1 METERL
7 TYEEF
12 IHKGTEFYMEM
23 VRLVD
28 TKLKYRME
36 FTEQEKEIKDHIMEF
51 QHQVKLN
58 ELRDKFEKCLDID
71 KT

>member
-1 METERL
+1 M

-12 IHKGTEFYMEM
+12 INKGTTFYMEM

-36 FTEQEKEIKDHIMEF
+36 FTDEEKEIKDHIMEF
-51 QHQVKLN
+51 QHNVKIN
-58 ELRDKFEKCLDID
+58 ELRDKFQKCWEIEE
-71 KT
+71 

>member
-1 METERL
+1 M

-12 IHKGTEFYMEM
+12 INKGVEFYMEM

-36 FTEQEKEIKDHIMEF
+36 FTDEEKEIKEHIMEF
-51 QHQVKLN
+51 QHNVKIN
-58 ELRDKFEKCLDID
+58 ELRDKFQKCWEIEE
-71 KT
+71 

>member
-1 METERL
+1 M

-12 IHKGTEFYMEM
+12 VHKGTQFYMEM

-36 FTEQEKEIKDHIMEF
+36 FTDEEKEIKDHIMEF
-51 QHQVKLN
+51 QHNVKIN
-58 ELRDKFEKCLDID
+58 ELRDKFQKCWEIEE
-71 KT
+71 

>member
-1 METERL
+1 M

-12 IHKGTEFYMEM
+12 IHKGTQFYVEM

-28 TKLKYRME
+28 TKLKYRMD
-36 FTEQEKEIKDHIMEF
+36 FTEEEKEIKDHIMEF

-58 ELRDKFEKCLDID
+58 ELRDKFEKCWEVD
-71 KT
+71 K

>member
-1 METERL
+1 M

-23 VRLVD
+23 VRLVN

-36 FTEQEKEIKDHIMEF
+36 FTDEETKINEYIIEF

-58 ELRDKFEKCLDID
+58 ELRDKFQKCWEIEE
-71 KT
+71 

>member
-1 METERL
+1 M

-12 IHKGTEFYMEM
+12 IHKGTQFYMEM

-28 TKLKYRME
+28 TKLKYRMD
-36 FTEQEKEIKDHIMEF
+36 FTEEEKEIKDHIMEF

-58 ELRDKFEKCLDID
+58 ELRDKFEKCWEVDE
-71 KT
+71 

>member
-1 METERL
+1 M

-28 TKLKYRME
+28 TKLKYRMD
-36 FTEQEKEIKDHIMEF
+36 FTDEEKEIKDHIMEF
-51 QHQVKLN
+51 QHNVKIN
-58 ELRDKFEKCLDID
+58 ELRDKFQKCWEIEKE
-71 KT
+71 

>member
-1 METERL
+1 M

-12 IHKGTEFYMEM
+12 INKGAEFYMEM

-28 TKLKYRME
+28 TKLKYRMD
-36 FTEQEKEIKDHIMEF
+36 FTEEEKEIKDHIMEF

-58 ELRDKFEKCLDID
+58 ELRDKFEKCWEVDE
-71 KT
+71 

>member
-1 METERL
+1 L

-28 TKLKYRME
+28 IKLKYRME
-36 FTEQEKEIKDHIMEF
+36 LTDAEKEIKDHIMEF
-51 QHQVKLN
+51 QHQVKIN
-58 ELRDKFEKCLDID
+58 ELRDKFEKCLEIE
-71 KT
+71 KE

>member
-1 METERL
+1 L
-7 TYEEF
+7 KYEEF

-28 TKLKYRME
+28 IKLKYRLE
-36 FTEQEKEIKDHIMEF
+36 LTDAEKEIKDHIMEF

-58 ELRDKFEKCLDID
+58 ELIDKFEKCLDLD
-71 KT
+71 NQT

>member
-1 METERL
+1 MS
-7 TYEEF
+7 YEEF

-28 TKLKYRME
+28 TKLKYRMD
-36 FTEQEKEIKDHIMEF
+36 FTNQEKEIKDHIMEF

-58 ELRDKFEKCLDID
+58 ELRDKFEKCLNQE
-71 KT
+71 

>member
-1 METERL
+1 MD
-7 TYEEF
+7 YSEF

-28 TKLKYRME
+28 IKLKYRLE
-36 FTEQEKEIKDHIMEF
+36 LTDAEKEIKDHIMEF

-58 ELRDKFEKCLDID
+58 ELRDKFEKCLNVEEE
-71 KT
+71 

>member
-1 METERL
+1 M

-28 TKLKYRME
+28 TKLKYRMD
-36 FTEQEKEIKDHIMEF
+36 FTDEEKEIKDHIMEF
-51 QHQVKLN
+51 QHNVKIN
-58 ELRDKFEKCLDID
+58 ELRDKFQKCWEIEE
-71 KT
+71 